1 MQLRVH
7 QNGKR
12 SELHRN
18 SLIFIFQGS
27 KSNALYDF
35 HWQTAMLYFSLFPPQ
50 SRCTARFSV
59 EVNRSSRPGRM

>member
-18 SLIFIFQGS
+18 SFVFIFQGN
-27 KSNALYDF
+27 KSNALCDSL
-35 HWQTAMLYFSLFPPQ
+35 ADSNALLFSFP
-50 SRCTARFSV
+50 SAKSVYCTVLSI